1 MIRKEMATTHE
12 PVPNTSAFTFRGPWF
27 TAAEARAYV
36 CCKTMG
42 AWYVWR
48 KTHGIVR
55 RSNGTVAKADLDRAL
70 RFRKKW
76 RVAEAT
82 RRNLRNYRGDGTRTG
97 KTSQG
102 SGRAADS

>member
-1 MIRKEMATTHE
+1 MSDTPAPE
-12 PVPNTSAFTFRGPWF
+12 FTFRGPWF

-70 RFRKKW
+70 KFTTKRRM
-76 RVAEAT
+76 AT
-82 RRNLRNYRGDGTRTG
+82 ASLKNLRHHRDGTQTDA
-97 KTSQG
+97 KQ
-102 SGRAADS
+102 A